1 MTTDKKP
8 KVLVVGGGTYL
19 GYHILDRLNG
29 IFNLT
34 ATYTVMDYMCYSPR
48 PWPFCVLEYS
58 DMKGSLKGLLE
69 LGGYDWV
76 VLSPEA
82 IGSQR
87 TLVAQL
93 LIEILQETHFS
104 GSVVVLS
111 HDGVNQFA
119 EKYRCKKL
127 AELFSIE
134 KAVFAMKHLR
144 RVYSL
149 RIAMLQEQLL
159 FALPI
164 PNSSGVVSLPV
175 DLDLVNP
182 IATIDVVLS
191 VSNIISGKA
200 RGYIAKRTRW
210 TSYLTG
216 LESHLCHIRLK
227 TVSSSAPPFCSD
239 PHGSSRRSYYEWLYR
254 FPLHR
259 YSTSLPYWPADAEIE
274 LMREYFWYAGC
285 PLSPAKEAQKDWD
298 EICPGADRQPLATL
312 LNIIHDQMRK

>member
-1 MTTDKKP
+1 MATDKKP

-29 IFNLT
+29 IFDLT
-34 ATYTVMDYMCYSPR
+34 ATYTVMDHMCFSPP
-48 PWPFCVLEYS
+48 PWVFCVLEWS
-58 DMKGSLKGLLE
+58 DMKGSLKRLME

-82 IGSQR
+82 IGTQR
-87 TLVAQL
+87 TLVAQI
-93 LIEILQETHFS
+93 LIDTMQETHFS

-119 EKYRCKKL
+119 EKYRCKKM
-127 AELFSIE
+127 AELFSFE
-134 KAVFAMKHLR
+134 KAIFAMKHLK

-159 FALPI
+159 FALPTA
-164 PNSSGVVSLPV
+164 NRSGVVSLPV

-182 IATIDVVLS
+182 IAAIDVVSS
-191 VSNIISGKA
+191 VCNIISGKA
-200 RGYIAKRTRW
+200 SGYSARRTRW

-216 LESHLCHIRLK
+216 LGSHFRHVRLK

-239 PHGSSRRSYYEWLYR
+239 PHGSSCRSYYEWLDR
-254 FPLHR
+254 FPLHC
-259 YSTSLPYWPADAEIE
+259 YSISLPYWPADAEIE
-274 LMREYFWYAGC
+274 LMREYFWYAGW
-285 PLSPAKEAQKDWD
+285 PLGPAKEAQMDWN

-312 LNIIHDQMRK
+312 LNIIHDQMRQ